1 MRSYNAQRDVL
12 LPVPAEPVNRERLA
26 CPDCGLLQQ
35 LPAARIKG
43 HVVECGRCGRVLA
56 GPATGR
62 VDAPLAL
69 AVAALLLL
77 VPAYTAPLLI
87 VSTFGAVRETW
98 LPSTVFGMWRDGFPS
113 LGILIAAFSIA
124 LPILFLTMVIR
135 VLVGLHRGRV
145 AGLGSLYRWIKHLRP
160 WVMIEVYLVGG
171 FVAYSRIKVVANV
184 DVAMGG
190 WCLIAATLVLMLAI
204 TQLDDRTVW
213 EALPIRKPAER
224 KTKEGAGDGRV
235 VGCTVCD
242 LIAAPGWDL
251 HHCARCGARLHRRKP
266 DSMRRTAALVIAG
279 YLLYIPANVLPVL
292 TIVRFGREDR
302 NTILSGVM
310 ELVQNH
316 LLPLAIIVFA
326 ASIVLP
332 LVKLFSLTWML
343 VATRLRSRQLLVT
356 RTRLYRAIDL
366 VGRWSNIDVYAV
378 ATLVAILQFGA
389 LTAVHSGNGMVAFAA
404 VVILTM
410 GATSYFD
417 PRLMWDA
424 PVPRH
429 E

>member
-1 MRSYNAQRDVL
+1 M
-12 LPVPAEPVNRERLA
+12 NRERLA
-26 CPDCGLLQQ
+26 CPDCGLLQL
-35 LPAARIKG
+35 LPARVKG
-43 HVVECGRCGRVLA
+43 HVLECGRCGRVLV
-56 GPATGR
+56 GPAAGR

-69 AVAALLLL
+69 SVAALLLL

-98 LPSTVFGMWRDGFPS
+98 LPSAVFGMWRDGFPS
-113 LGILIAAFSIA
+113 LGILIAVFSIA
-124 LPILFLTMVIR
+124 LPILFLTMLIR

-145 AGLGSLYRWIKHLRP
+145 AGLGSLYRWINHLRP
-160 WVMIEVYLVGG
+160 WVMVEVYLVGG

-213 EALPIRKPAER
+213 EALPVRKRGESKNNGEEEREAE
-224 KTKEGAGDGRV
+224 GGRIV
-235 VGCTVCD
+235 ACTVCD
-242 LIAAPGWDL
+242 LIAAPTRDL
-251 HHCARCGARLHRRKP
+251 HHCARCGARLHLRKP
-266 DSMRRTAALVIAG
+266 DSMRRTAAFVIAG

-292 TIVRFGREDR
+292 TIVRFGREDK

-316 LLPLAIIVFA
+316 LLPLAVIVFA

-343 VATRLRSRQLLVT
+343 VATRWRSRQLLVT
-356 RTRLYRAIDL
+356 RTRLYRVIDL

-410 GATSYFD
+410 IATSYFD
-417 PRLMWDA
+417 PRLMWDVSA
-424 PVPRH
+424 RPH
-429 E
+429 D

>member
-1 MRSYNAQRDVL
+1 L

-26 CPDCGLLQQ
+26 CPDCGLLQR
-35 LPAARIKG
+35 LPVRAKG
-43 HVVECGRCGRVLA
+43 HVLECGRCGRVLV

-69 AVAALLLL
+69 SVAALLLL
-77 VPAYTAPLLI
+77 IPAYTAPLLI

-98 LPSTVFGMWRDGFPS
+98 LPSAVFGMWRDGFPS
-113 LGILIAAFSIA
+113 LGLLIAAFSIV
-124 LPILFLTMVIR
+124 LPILFLTLLIR

-213 EALPIRKPAER
+213 EALPIRKGPER
-224 KTKEGAGDGRV
+224 KNDTQAGEEEGSGAAA
-235 VGCTVCD
+235 CTVCD
-242 LIAAPGWDL
+242 LIAAPGQDL

-266 DSMRRTAALVIAG
+266 DSMRRTAAFVIAG

-316 LLPLAIIVFA
+316 LLPLAVIVFA

-343 VATRLRSRQLLVT
+343 VATRVRSRQLLVA

-410 GATSYFD
+410 VATSYFD
-417 PRLMWDA
+417 PRLMWDV

-429 E
+429 D